1 MHETHG
7 RGHHYLAM
15 VVVEMV
21 TDWLSKKQV
30 KTRGKKKVLERKT
43 RWKMS

>member
-7 RGHHYLAM
+7 GGHHYLTM